1 LVSSN
6 RIFSRSNHR
15 GVNASE
21 RRRGL
26 LAATALVAVISLVQI
41 AGLTVYPAPAA
52 AEGGGGGRS
61 DVNGGDGGA
70 DGQAGADGTCGTC
83 VATSYISGG
92 GGGGGGGSGSTVGG
106 AGGQGAVSSVPGDI
120 GGTGGTAG
128 TAGGAG
134 GAGGNGTQFGEGG
147 GGGGGGGGVNGSTTA
162 GPATIIAPVSAGS
175 GGAGGIGG
183 VSAMPGL
190 AAISGG
196 GGGGGAGGIGLLV
209 TGATSVSNLST
220 ITGGAG
226 GAGGAAGAATGG
238 EAFGTGGQGG
248 DGGAGI
254 KFTTSGS
261 TLTNSGT
268 ITGGAGG
275 ANAVLGAIPFGGAGV
290 SGANLTIVNSGT
302 IAGGLNQ
309 EGNVNSAIEFTGG
322 ANTLTLQPGWV
333 LTGGISVSGSV
344 TFNQSI
350 DVNLG
355 SKIGGDGAVIQN
367 GTGTLTLSAAN
378 LYTGGTTI
386 SGGTLAATNG
396 LSVGNGLVTL
406 DGGTFQAATAVLTL
420 INSFAINTTNG
431 TVDTQANALTLRR
444 VIADGNGPGALTKIG
459 AGQLVLGDVNTYS
472 GLTSINEGTL
482 ALGVAGACIT
492 PIVCFPEAFGS
503 IAASSGVV
511 VAAGAVFDL
520 SNAHELSKAL
530 GTTIKSLAGTGTV
543 VLGSG
548 TLALSNAAGT
558 FGGAINGD
566 GGLTL
571 TAGTQTLTGSNGYT
585 GATTL
590 NGGTLAL
597 SGAGSIAASSGVITA
612 TGAVLDISA
621 SAGGGATIKSL
632 GGTGGT
638 VTLGTKTLTLSNA
651 AFGFFLPASTFS
663 GAINGTGGLTLTA
676 GSEALAGINGYTGA
690 TTITSGVLA
699 IAGAGSIA
707 ASSGVN
713 LTANSGL
720 DITWANSGV
729 TLQALAGAGGT
740 VTLGSRTL
748 TLSNASGTFGGAIMD
763 AGGVTLA
770 AGTQVLSGTNTYTGA
785 TTINGGT
792 LALSGAGSIAASS
805 GVSTAA
811 GTFFDISASAGG
823 GATIKSLAGTDGT
836 VTLGTKTLTLS
847 NASGTFGGAIDGSGG
862 LTLTAGTETLT
873 GSQGYSGATT
883 INGGTLAL
891 SGAGSIAASSGVS
904 TAAGAVLDLSASTGG
919 GATIKS
925 LAGSGGTVALGTRTL
940 TLANASGTF
949 GGSINGSGGLALSA
963 GTETLTGNQGYSGAT
978 MINGGTLALS
988 GAGSIAASSGVST
1001 AAGAVLDIAASAGGG
1016 ATIKSLAGSGGTVAL
1031 GTKTLTLSN
1040 ASGTFGGAIN
1050 GSGGLALTAGTE
1062 TLTASQGYSGATTIN
1077 GGTLALSGVGSIAS
1091 SSGVGLATGGTFNI
1105 SASAG
1110 GGATIKSLAGSGGTV
1125 ALGTRTLTLSN
1136 ASGTFGGAFAGSG
1149 GLTLTGGT
1157 ETLTGNSS
1165 AYTGTVNINAGRLLM
1180 GAGGTL
1186 GNGAATVNVNTGG
1199 TLGGT
1204 GTVGGNVAVNA
1215 GGILSAGFSPGTLTI
1230 SGDLVQNSGAIS
1242 TFELGQSGIVG
1253 GASNDLVNVGGN
1265 LTMGGTLN
1273 LTPPSAGWYRLYNVA
1288 GTISGSYD
1296 TVNSGALNNTIYA
1309 TIPNQLNVLL
1319 AGTGQIVQFWDG
1331 ADATGNGT
1339 VNGGTGT
1346 WSAANTN
1353 MTSQPGAQIND
1364 QWRGG
1369 VGVFAGV
1376 AGTVTIAGTQSI
1388 QGLQFTVDGY
1398 SLTGGTLTMTGDP
1411 FSDPSKSFITTD
1423 AGVTA
1428 TIGSTIAGAGIG
1440 LTKQGAGTLI
1450 LTGTNSYDGGTTINA
1465 GTLQIGDGGTTGS
1478 IIGDITNNA
1487 VLAINRSDTLT
1498 FANIVSGTG
1507 ALHQNGSGT
1516 LVLTGTNL
1524 YTGGTTINA
1533 GILQIGDGGTT
1544 GSIVG
1549 DVTNNAILAIN
1560 RSDTLTFAGVVSGTG
1575 ALQQNG
1581 SGTLILTGTNIYT
1594 GGTTINAGTLQLG
1607 NGGTTGSLVGDVVNN
1622 SVLAINRT
1630 DALTLP
1636 GDISGSGA
1644 LQQNGSGTLVL
1655 TGTSTYTGGT
1665 TISAGTLQLGNG
1677 GTTGSIAGDV
1687 TNNAILAVN
1696 RSDTLTF
1703 ANIVS
1708 GSGALQQ
1715 NGSGTLILTG
1725 TNIYTGGTTINA
1737 GTLQIGDGGT
1747 TGSIVGDIVNNS
1759 VLAINRT
1766 DALTLPGDIS
1776 GTGALQQ
1783 NGSGTLILT
1792 GTNLY
1797 TGGTTISA
1805 GTLQLGNGGTAGS
1818 IIGDVVNNSVLA
1830 VNRSDALTLPGV
1842 ISGTGAL
1849 QQNGAG
1855 TLILTGTNLYTGGT
1869 TINAGTL
1876 QIGDG
1881 GTTGSIVGD
1890 VVNNAILAINRSDA
1904 LTLPGDISGIGVL
1917 QQNGT
1922 GVTTLAGAASYLGAT
1937 MVNAGTLRA
1946 NAANRFSAASAVTIA
1961 AGAVLDANGFDQTI
1975 ASLTGAG
1982 NVALG
1987 AGRLTLANAASTT
2000 FSGAI
2005 AGTGGLT
2012 LAAGT
2017 QTLSG
2022 VSSYTGATAITG
2034 GTLIVNGSILSSS
2047 GVTVAAGGSIGGS
2060 GQLPSLT
2067 LNGTVSPGNSPGT
2080 LTVNGN
2086 LVLGAGSIYVAEI
2099 QGAVSDRITVT
2110 GTASLAG
2117 TLRLVPL
2124 GGAFLFTTP
2133 YTLLAAAGGRTGSFS
2148 PVDTAGVF
2156 GDGVTTSVA
2165 YTATEVQ
2172 LTLTSKPLAPIVVDP
2187 TPTPASS
2194 PGSGQPSSG
2203 QPGLG
2208 RSTNAY
2214 AVARGI
2220 DAAVANGADPSVLF
2234 AIYNLPAAAIPGAV
2248 NQLSGEAQTAA
2259 PAMANSAAGQ
2269 FLRTML
2275 DSSATGRLANGPAG
2289 AAGFTADLPS
2299 RQDGAVRASLD
2310 PARFSLWG
2318 ASFGSTGR
2326 TDGDRAVGSAN
2337 RNLSDGHLAVGADI
2351 RLGSTTVVGAAVSG
2365 GQSRASLAGGL
2376 GKAQADVFQA
2386 GVYGRTFL
2394 GPVNLGAALGYAR
2407 LDTDTSRAIPALA
2420 RTGVAASYVTQAW
2433 SGRIE
2438 ASLPMATIPMAGW
2451 GGFTVAPFAAFQ
2463 AVQAKSPAAVERDKA
2478 GATAGMLT
2486 LARRSDMTSRSELG
2500 LQLDATL
2507 MLGATPVTGFVRA
2520 AWARYYQRDADLT
2533 ASINGL
2539 AGASFSIT
2547 GARPDRNAALLSAGA
2562 DIKLSPS
2569 VSLGMRLDSELAA
2582 NTRRIGATAQLKV
2595 SF

>member
-1 LVSSN
+1 
-6 RIFSRSNHR
+6 
-15 GVNASE
+15 
-21 RRRGL
+21 
-26 LAATALVAVISLVQI
+26 
-41 AGLTVYPAPAA
+41 
-52 AEGGGGGRS
+52 
-61 DVNGGDGGA
+61 
-70 DGQAGADGTCGTC
+70 
-83 VATSYISGG
+83 
-92 GGGGGGGSGSTVGG
+92 
-106 AGGQGAVSSVPGDI
+106 
-120 GGTGGTAG
+120 
-128 TAGGAG
+128 
-134 GAGGNGTQFGEGG
+134 
-147 GGGGGGGGVNGSTTA
+147 
-162 GPATIIAPVSAGS
+162 
-175 GGAGGIGG
+175 
-183 VSAMPGL
+183 MPGS
-190 AAISGG
+190 ADISGG

-220 ITGGAG
+220 ITGGTG
-226 GAGGAAGAATGG
+226 GAGGAAGAASGG
-238 EAFGTGGQGG
+238 EYAGTGGQGG
-248 DGGAGI
+248 DGGAGV

-268 ITGGAGG
+268 ITGGTGG
-275 ANAVLGAIPFGGAGV
+275 ANAALSGIPFGGAGV
-290 SGANLTIVNSGT
+290 SGFNLTIVNSGT
-302 IAGGLNQ
+302 IAGGVNQ

-333 LTGGISVSGSV
+333 LTGGIYLSGSV
-344 TFNQSI
+344 TFNQSV
-350 DVNLG
+350 DVILG
-355 SKIGGDGAVIQN
+355 SMIQGDGAVIQN
-367 GTGTLTLSAAN
+367 GTGTLTLATAN
-378 LYTGGTTI
+378 LYAGGTTI
-386 SGGTLAATNG
+386 SAGALAVMHIMS
-396 LSVGNGLVTL
+396 LSDGLVTL
-406 DGGTFQAATAVLTL
+406 DGGTLQAASALLT
-420 INSFAINTTNG
+420 IDNEFAINTTNG
-431 TVDTQANALTLRR
+431 RVDTQAHALTLRG

-459 AGQLVLGDVNTYS
+459 SGQLVLGGVNTYS

-482 ALGVAGACIT
+482 ALGVAGACIN
-492 PIVCFPEAFGS
+492 PNVCFSAAFGS

-520 SNAHELSKAL
+520 SNAHELSKAP
-530 GTTIKSLAGTGTV
+530 GTTIKTLAGTGAV

-548 TLALSNAAGT
+548 TLNLSNASGT
-558 FGGAINGD
+558 FGGAINGS

-585 GATTL
+585 GVTTI

-597 SGAGSIAASSGVITA
+597 SGAGSIAGSSGVSTA
-612 TGAVLDISA
+612 AGAVLDISA
-621 SAGGGATIKSL
+621 SAGSGATIRSL
-632 GGTGGT
+632 GGLGGS

-651 AFGFFLPASTFS
+651 TAGFFDPSGSFA

-676 GSEALAGINGYTGA
+676 GSEALFGNNGYTGA
-690 TTITSGVLA
+690 TTINGGVLA
-699 IAGAGSIA
+699 IAGNGSIA

-713 LTANSGL
+713 LAANAGL
-720 DITWANSGV
+720 DLTWTNSSDV
-729 TLQALAGAGGT
+729 TLQALAGAGGI

-763 AGGVTLA
+763 GGGVTLA
-770 AGTQVLSGTNTYTGA
+770 AGTQILSGTNTYVGA

-811 GTFFDISASAGG
+811 GTFFDISAATGG
-823 GATIKSLAGTDGT
+823 GATIQSLDGTDGT

-862 LTLTAGTETLT
+862 LALTGGTETLT
-873 GSQGYSGATT
+873 ASLGYSGATT

-940 TLANASGTF
+940 TLSNASGTF
-949 GGSINGSGGLALSA
+949 GGAINGSGGLALTA
-963 GTETLTGNQGYSGAT
+963 GAETLTGSNGYSGAT
-978 MINGGTLALS
+978 TINGGTLALS

-1001 AAGAVLDIAASAGGG
+1001 AAGAVLDLSASTGGG
-1016 ATIKSLAGSGGTVAL
+1016 ATIKSLAGTSGTVAL
-1031 GTKTLTLSN
+1031 GTKTLTLSS

-1062 TLTASQGYSGATTIN
+1062 TLSGTNGYSGATTVN
-1077 GGTLALSGVGSIAS
+1077 GGTLALSGVGSIVA
-1091 SSGVGLATGGTFNI
+1091 SSGVSTAAGASFDI
-1105 SASAG
+1105 SASTG

-1136 ASGTFGGAFAGSG
+1136 ASGTFGGAINGSG
-1149 GLTLTGGT
+1149 GLALTAGT

-1165 AYTGTVNINAGRLLM
+1165 GFSGTVNINSGRLLL
-1180 GAGGTL
+1180 GASGTL
-1186 GNGAATVNVNTGG
+1186 GNGAAAVNVNTGG
-1199 TLGGT
+1199 TLGGS

-1215 GGILSAGFSPGTLTI
+1215 GGTLSAGFSPGTLTI
-1230 SGDLVQNSGAIS
+1230 TGNLVQDSGAIS
-1242 TFELGQSGIVG
+1242 TFELGQSGVVG
-1253 GASNDLVNVGGN
+1253 GASNDFVKVGGN
-1265 LTMGGTLN
+1265 LSMGGTLN
-1273 LTPPSAGWYRLYNVA
+1273 LNAATAGWYRLYDVA
-1288 GTISGSYD
+1288 GTIAGSYG
-1296 TVNSGALNNTIYA
+1296 TVNSGALNHTIYT

-1319 AGTGQIVQFWDG
+1319 AGAGQIVQFWDG
-1331 ADATGNGT
+1331 TDATGNGA
-1339 VNGGTGT
+1339 VDGGTGS
-1346 WSAANTN
+1346 WSAVNTN
-1353 MTSQPGAQIND
+1353 WTSQPGAGIND
-1364 QWRGG
+1364 QQRGG

-1376 AGTVTIAGTQSI
+1376 AGTVTLAGAQNI

-1398 SLTGGTLTMTGDP
+1398 SMIGGTLTMTGDP
-1411 FSDPSKSFITTD
+1411 FSDPTRSFITTD

-1428 TIGSTIAGAGIG
+1428 TIGSTIAGTGIG

-1450 LTGTNSYDGGTTINA
+1450 LTGANSYDGGTTINA
-1465 GTLQIGDGGTTGS
+1465 GILQLGDGGTTGS
-1478 IIGDITNNA
+1478 IIGDVTDNA

-1498 FANIVSGTG
+1498 LAGVVSGSG
-1507 ALHQNGSGT
+1507 VLQQNGGGT
-1516 LVLTGTNL
+1516 LILTGTNL

-1533 GILQIGDGGTT
+1533 GILQIGDGGST

-1549 DVTNNAILAIN
+1549 DVTNNAILAVN
-1560 RSDTLTFAGVVSGTG
+1560 RS
-1575 ALQQNG
+1575 
-1581 SGTLILTGTNIYT
+1581 
-1594 GGTTINAGTLQLG
+1594 
-1607 NGGTTGSLVGDVVNN
+1607 
-1622 SVLAINRT
+1622 

-1636 GDISGSGA
+1636 GDISGTGV
-1644 LQQNGSGTLVL
+1644 LQQNGT
-1655 TGTSTYTGGT
+1655 
-1665 TISAGTLQLGNG
+1665 
-1677 GTTGSIAGDV
+1677 
-1687 TNNAILAVN
+1687 
-1696 RSDTLTF
+1696 
-1703 ANIVS
+1703 
-1708 GSGALQQ
+1708 
-1715 NGSGTLILTG
+1715 GTLILTG

-1737 GTLQIGDGGT
+1737 GTLQIGNGGT
-1747 TGSIVGDIVNNS
+1747 TGSIVGDITNNAA
-1759 VLAINRT
+1759 LAVNRT

-1783 NGSGTLILT
+1783 NGSG
-1792 GTNLY
+1792 
-1797 TGGTTISA
+1797 
-1805 GTLQLGNGGTAGS
+1805 
-1818 IIGDVVNNSVLA
+1818 
-1830 VNRSDALTLPGV
+1830 
-1842 ISGTGAL
+1842 
-1849 QQNGAG
+1849 
-1855 TLILTGTNLYTGGT
+1855 
-1869 TINAGTL
+1869 
-1876 QIGDG
+1876 
-1881 GTTGSIVGD
+1881 
-1890 VVNNAILAINRSDA
+1890 
-1904 LTLPGDISGIGVL
+1904 
-1917 QQNGT
+1917 
-1922 GVTTLAGAASYLGAT
+1922 VTTLAGAASYLGAT
-1937 MVNAGTLRA
+1937 AVNAGTLRA

-1961 AGAVLDANGFDQTI
+1961 AGAALDANGFDQAI
-1975 ASLTGAG
+1975 ASLAGAG

-1987 AGRLTLANAASTT
+1987 AGRLTLANAASTL
-2000 FSGAI
+2000 FSGTI
-2005 AGTGGLT
+2005 AGSGGLT

-2022 VSSYTGATAITG
+2022 VSSYTGATAVTG
-2034 GTLIVNGSILSSS
+2034 GTLIVNGSILASS
-2047 GVTVAAGGSIGGS
+2047 GVTVAAGASIGGS

-2067 LNGTVSPGNSPGT
+2067 VNGTVSPGNSPGT
-2080 LTVNGN
+2080 LTANGN
-2086 LVLGAGSIYVAEI
+2086 LVLGAGSTYLAEI
-2099 QGAVSDRITVT
+2099 QGAVSDRINVT

-2124 GGAFLFTTP
+2124 GGAFVFSAP
-2133 YTLLAAAGGRTGSFS
+2133 YTLLSAAGGRTGSFS
-2148 PVDTAGVF
+2148 PVDTTGTF

-2187 TPTPASS
+2187 TPTPAPG
-2194 PGSGQPSSG
+2194 PGSGQPGSG

-2248 NQLSGEAQTAA
+2248 NQLSGEAHTAA

-2275 DSSATGRLANGPAG
+2275 DGSGAGRLSNGPGG

-2299 RQDGAVRASLD
+2299 RQDGPVRASLD

-2326 TDGDRAVGSAN
+2326 IDGDRAVGSAN
-2337 RNLSDGHLAVGADI
+2337 RTLSDGHLAVGADI
-2351 RLGSTTVVGAAVSG
+2351 RLGSNTVVGAAVSG

-2386 GVYGRTFL
+2386 GLYGRTVL
-2394 GPVNLGAALGYAR
+2394 GPVHLGAALGYAR
-2407 LDTDTSRAIPALA
+2407 LDTDTNRAIPALA
-2420 RTGVAASYVTQAW
+2420 RSGVAASYVTQAW

-2438 ASLPMATIPMAGW
+2438 ATVPMATIPMAGW

-2463 AVQAKSPAAVERDKA
+2463 AVQAKSPAAVERDRA

-2520 AWARYYQRDADLT
+2520 AWARYYQRDAELT

-2582 NTRRIGATAQLKV
+2582 KTRRIGGTAQLRV